1 MSATMYAEAAL
12 DWRDVKMQHLHG
24 VLLVLVVLSS
34 AFAAST
40 GATGVLFGNEV
51 YLNGIELGTYTAVTP
66 AT

>member
-1 MSATMYAEAAL
+1 MRS
-12 DWRDVKMQHLHG
+12 HLHRAL
-24 VLLVLVVLSS
+24 VVLVVLSS